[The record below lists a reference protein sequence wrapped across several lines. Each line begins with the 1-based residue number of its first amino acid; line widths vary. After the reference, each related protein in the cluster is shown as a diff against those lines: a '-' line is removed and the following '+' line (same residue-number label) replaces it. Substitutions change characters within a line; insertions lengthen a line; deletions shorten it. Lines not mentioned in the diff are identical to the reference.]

1 MLNRCFLSWR
11 DEDDDDVTGEN
22 RAEKHEF
29 QARRYLGLGWLSDPS
44 DARRGGR
51 TSASSACLPL
61 GGYPGLGVPREA
73 DIADGHS
80 VLHQQR
86 DRVSDLVTILPS

>member
-22 RAEKHEF
+22 RAEKHDF
-29 QARRYLGLGWLSDPS
+29 QSRVTDDSDGPEIRGMLGE
-44 DARRGGR
+44 GGR

-73 DIADGHS
+73 DMQTGA
-80 VLHQQR
+80 
-86 DRVSDLVTILPS
+86 PSRTRGATGCPIW